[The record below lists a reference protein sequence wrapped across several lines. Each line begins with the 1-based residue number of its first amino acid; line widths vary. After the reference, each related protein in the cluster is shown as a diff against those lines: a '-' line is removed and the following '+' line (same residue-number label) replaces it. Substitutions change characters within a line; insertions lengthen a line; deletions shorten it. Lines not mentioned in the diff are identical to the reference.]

1 MNILPYISD
10 DKSTK
15 LAVIAD
21 DLTGALDSTAPF
33 AGRGLVVEVAL
44 TAEAAPEVAA
54 SGADIIVINTAS
66 RELSAEAAH
75 DAVAR
80 AASAI
85 PAGLRLFKKVDSRLK
100 GHVVPE
106 ISALTFTHALAA
118 PAIPAFGRIV
128 RGGMMTGFGVDR
140 PISVVAALG
149 PHAARADIP
158 DTNTDVEMR
167 AALVASHAELLIG
180 ARGLAEALALQMTG
194 RPKAELVGLSG
205 PDGVMVIG
213 SRDPIT
219 MAQVAALR
227 ATRNPHY
234 LPAPNGVFSPDPRA
248 GLVLVQALPAEH
260 EIAGA
265 EVAANLARGL
275 HPAMT
280 ERCGTLFLTGGAT
293 AEAVLSAM
301 GITRMRLLGECLPGI
316 AVATAKGLTIVT
328 KSGGFGDDATLL
340 QIAAMIEQGGK
351 G

>member
-1 MNILPYISD
+1 M
-10 DKSTK
+10 TK

-44 TAEAAPEVAA
+44 TPDAAPEVAA

-75 DAVAR
+75 AAVAK
-80 AASAI
+80 AAQAI

-106 ISALTFTHALAA
+106 ISALTFNHALAA

-128 RGGMMTGFGVDR
+128 RGGLMTGFGVDR
-140 PISVVAALG
+140 PISVVEALG
-149 PHAARADIP
+149 PHAVRADIP

-180 ARGLAEALALQMTG
+180 ARGLAEALALQMTS
-194 RPKAELVGLSG
+194 RPKAELVTLQG
-205 PDGVMVIG
+205 PDAVMVIG

-219 MAQVAALR
+219 MAQIAVLR
-227 ATRNPHY
+227 AARDPLY
-234 LPAPNGVFSPDPRA
+234 LPAPNGVFTPDPRA
-248 GLVLVQALPAEH
+248 GLVVVQALQGAR
-260 EIAGA
+260 EIAGI
-265 EVAANLARGL
+265 EVATNLARGL

-280 ERCGTLFLTGGAT
+280 RHRPTLILSGGAT
-293 AEAVLSAM
+293 AEAVLSTM
-301 GITRMRLLGECLPGI
+301 GITRIRLLGECLPGI
-316 AVATAKGLTIVT
+316 AVATGQGLTIVT
-328 KSGGFGDDATLL
+328 KSGGFGEDTTLL
-340 QIAAMIEQGGK
+340 RIADMIAQGGK
-351 G
+351 P